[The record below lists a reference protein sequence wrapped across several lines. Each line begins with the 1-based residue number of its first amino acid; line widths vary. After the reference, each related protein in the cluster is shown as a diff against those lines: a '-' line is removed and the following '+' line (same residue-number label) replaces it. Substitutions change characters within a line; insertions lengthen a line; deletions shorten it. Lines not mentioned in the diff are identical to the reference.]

1 MGVWFGVGAD
11 DIAGHHTR
19 SQLFCG
25 NLRKAPDVRTG
36 QPSAPQ
42 FGIRERVA
50 PIAGIRERFFFHVP
64 PFFKPAVPRPSPRET
79 PEALP

>member
-42 FGIRERVA
+42 FGIRER
-50 PIAGIRERFFFHVP
+50 FFFHVP
-64 PFFKPAVPRPSPRET
+64 AFFKPAVPRPSPRET